1 MARTAMVTRT
11 ISALKINALTVNLNT
26 KELENVVVTIPNRKY
41 TDTQK
46 EKEIQIALSGIGNY
60 KFCNIEAEEIIEELR
75 GMTEAKFIAESE
87 PYVRTKKTD
96 NTDNEE

>member
-11 ISALKINALTVNLNT
+11 ISALKINTLTVNLNT

-46 EKEIQIALSGIGNY
+46 EKEIQIALSEIGNY

-75 GMTEAKFIAESE
+75 GMTEAKFITESE

>member
-46 EKEIQIALSGIGNY
+46 EKEIQIALSDIGNY

-75 GMTEAKFIAESE
+75 GMTEAKFIAESK

>member
-1 MARTAMVTRT
+1 MARAPMVTRT
-11 ISALKINALTVNLNT
+11 ISALKINALVVNLET
-26 KELENVVVTIPNRKY
+26 KSIENVEVTIPNKKY

-46 EKEIQIALSGIGNY
+46 EKEVQRAISEVGNY

-87 PYVRTKKTD
+87 PYVRSKKTD